1 VVGLAHTICPGLVGD
16 QACSE
21 TDERP
26 EPKPHYP
33 THSEWETR
41 TLTSDMKMEL
51 D

>member
-26 EPKPHYP
+26 KPHYP